1 MKRLINNG
9 DIFDKYA
16 NLEEKSLK
24 DHPEEKRGN
33 FDWYGHRHISGTY
46 SGAAYSTSLAD
57 GYMATDLRSDSNP
70 RGSILKAAKNYTDEK
85 VATAGKTL
93 YAHYITLR
101 NGNTNLIFS
110 YISSKAEEYTV
121 ATLKADLKTTKTGT
135 LKKIACNGYSNS
147 KPTQYITVD
156 KDSFVVAVL
165 DNNGAITKNI
175 TAFNDI
181 QDYVE
186 AI

>member
-16 NLEEKSLK
+16 SLEEKSLK

-33 FDWYGHRHISGTY
+33 FNWQGHRHISGTY

-57 GYMATDLRSDSNP
+57 GYMATDLRSSSNP
-70 RGSILKAAKNYTDEK
+70 RGSILKEAKNYTDEK

-93 YAHYITLR
+93 YAHYIRLR
-101 NGNTNLIFS
+101 SGNTNLVLN
-110 YISSKAEEYTV
+110 YISSKAEAYTI
-121 ATLKADLKTTKTGT
+121 ATLRADLKTTETGT
-135 LKKIACNGYSNS
+135 PKKIVCNGYYDS
-147 KPTQYITVD
+147 KPTQYMAVD
-156 KDSFVVAVL
+156 GESFAVVVL
-165 DNNGAITKNI
+165 DDNGAITKHYVIFSN
-175 TAFNDI
+175 I